1 MTEHLTP
8 DQRQALHDLAL
19 GLIAADAD
27 LQAGRDQSDAGK
39 VRKAERARDA
49 LRKQAAVLV
58 ISLDQLVN
66 APVEA

>member
-8 DQRQALHDLAL
+8 EQRQALHDLAL
-19 GLIAADAD
+19 GLLAADAD
-27 LQAGRDQSDAGK
+27 LQAGRDQADAAK

-49 LRKQAAVLV
+49 LRKQAGLLV
-58 ISLDQLVN
+58 ISLDQQIN

>member
-19 GLIAADAD
+19 GLMAADAD
-27 LQAGRDQSDAGK
+27 LQSGRDHGDAAK

-49 LRKQAAVLV
+49 LRKQAGLMV
-58 ISLDQLVN
+58 ISLDQMVN